1 MMKENCN
8 DNIQYLRGFE
18 TESEYRDYLLLNA
31 MRGSHEDFPSKHC
44 NKNMLLFVE
53 SKTTKIWLIT
63 EARTIHP
70 GLPGLPVQA

>member
-44 NKNMLLFVE
+44 NKNMLLFVRVE
-53 SKTTKIWLIT
+53 NN
-63 EARTIHP
+63 
-70 GLPGLPVQA
+70 